1 MTMTARVLSLFMLL
15 AVFGQTTTSAQK
27 QPGGAPGTPDRP
39 NVIFILVDDM
49 GWGDVGAFWQ
59 NQRQKKNDRSEPWE
73 YTPALDAMAAGG
85 ATLTNHYCA
94 APVCAPSRSSIM
106 LGVSQ
111 GHANVRDNQF
121 DKALQDTYTMPSV
134 LKQAG
139 YHTALVGKWGLQGQ
153 TDNEPNWPAHPL
165 NRGFDYSF
173 SYIRHRDGHE
183 HYPKEGIYRG
193 AKEVWENKTN
203 IADQLDKCYTTD
215 LWTAAAKR
223 WITRTKKSAPHEPF
237 FLYLAYDTPHAVL
250 ELPTQAYP
258 EGGGLKGGLQWTDK
272 PGQMITTA
280 TGTPDSYIHPD
291 YANATYDDDNDSKTP
306 EVAWPDTYKR
316 YATSCRRIDDGIGDI
331 MTLLE
336 DLKIDDNTM
345 VVFMSDNGPSV
356 ESYLPDSYVD
366 YEPTFFN
373 SFGPFDGI
381 KRDVWEGGVRM
392 PTLVRWPGRIPGR
405 QTIAS
410 PSASYDWVATFA
422 DAAGIAAPARLDGVS
437 LLPELSGKGKRQEST
452 VYIEYDQNGK
462 TPDFEEFSPNH
473 RSRKRNQMQKIRK
486 GNLVGVRYN
495 IQGADDDFE
504 IYDVMADPQ
513 ETKNLASEKK
523 YAALQQEFK
532 NRVLQIRRPDE
543 EAKRP
548 YDDALVPAVDP
559 GGKMQAGM
567 KWRTAAGD
575 FPWVSALTD
584 AQFKGQGTS
593 AALDISKTKL
603 PAGMVAYEGFLKVP
617 EDGTYNFVMSA
628 DGGFILRIHQA
639 LVIDSSHG
647 TTAGNQQSGDM
658 KLAAGYHPFT
668 VYYHKSG
675 KAKGSLE
682 LSCKKAGG
690 SSVESS
696 GLFFHQ

>member
-1 MTMTARVLSLFMLL
+1 MTVRILSLFLLL
-15 AVFGQTTTSAQK
+15 AILGPTITSAQS
-27 QPGGAPGTPDRP
+27 QP

-49 GWGDVGAFWQ
+49 GYGDVGAFWQ
-59 NQRQKKNDRSEPWE
+59 KQRQKKNDRSEPWQ

-121 DKALQDTYTMPSV
+121 DKALQDTYTMSSV
-134 LKQAG
+134 LKRAG
-139 YHTALVGKWGLQGQ
+139 YRTGLVGKWGLQGE
-153 TDNEPNWPAHPL
+153 TTHEPDWPAHPL

-173 SYIRHRDGHE
+173 AYIRHRDGHE

-193 AKEVWENKTN
+193 TKEVWENKTN

-223 WITRTKKSAPHEPF
+223 WIAGSIESAPKDPF

-250 ELPTQAYP
+250 EVPTQAYP
-258 EGGGLKGGLQWTDK
+258 KGGGLKGGLQWTGK

-280 TGTPDSYIHPD
+280 TGTPDSFIHPD
-291 YANATYDDDNDSKTP
+291 YANATWDDDNDSKTP

-331 MTLLE
+331 LTLLK

-366 YEPTFFN
+366 YAPTFFN

-392 PTLVRWPGRIPGR
+392 PTLVRWPGRIPGG
-405 QTIAS
+405 QTVAS
-410 PSASYDWVATFA
+410 PSASYDWLATFA

-437 LLPELSGKGKRQEST
+437 LLPELSKKGKRQEST
-452 VYIEYDQNGK
+452 VYIEYNQNGK
-462 TPDFEEFSPNH
+462 TPDFKEFSPNH
-473 RSRKRNQMQKIRK
+473 RSRKRNQMQKIRQ
-486 GNLVGVRYN
+486 GNLVGVRYD
-495 IQGADDDFE
+495 IAGADDDFE
-504 IYDVMADPQ
+504 IYDVVADPQ
-513 ETKNLASEKK
+513 EIKNLATEKK

-532 NRVLQIRRPDE
+532 NRVLQIRRPDA

-548 YDDALVPAVDP
+548 YDDALIPAVES
-559 GGKMQAGM
+559 AGTM
-567 KWRTAAGD
+567 RAGVKWRTAAGN
-575 FPWVSALTD
+575 FPWVSALTE
-584 AQFKGQGTS
+584 AKFTGKGT
-593 AALDISKTKL
+593 AATPDISKIKL
-603 PAGMVAYEGFLKVP
+603 PAGMVAYEGFLKIP
-617 EDGTYNFVMSA
+617 EDGNYTFDLST

-639 LVIDSSHG
+639 LVIDSSYG
-647 TTAGNQQSGDM
+647 PDAGSKQSGDIR
-658 KLAAGYHPFT
+658 LAAGYHPFT
-668 VYYHKSG
+668 IYYHKSA
-675 KAKGSLE
+675 KAEGNLDFA
-682 LSCKKAGG
+682 CTKAGG
-690 SSVESS
+690 GAIESA
-696 GLFFHQ
+696 GLFFYQ